1 MVAAALSPAMERA
14 LEDLAST
21 DPSDLSSVKNLREMH
36 ARCAAAGVFTAA
48 GPNFGSA
55 SAAFHAAAS
64 THDGAADVAK
74 LHLLFDAAVAH
85 GIPHLVCHYV
95 DEVCGRDEFT
105 SPDGVEAY
113 LQDGEMVA
121 EWATAALKS
130 AEQALERASNLRAGG
145 AGSDLERAAI
155 VFEALRDVFRALGA
169 SPRGGGGGGG
179 DGGDGDGGFH
189 DRLQGA
195 HDLAVRC
202 AQRARA
208 TSFVLRENLSS
219 LPADRHGGPGAWA
232 GSVQVRRTTAAAAA
246 ASLRL
251 PPAADPSCL
260 FLDDL
265 LDGVGGHPPP
275 YPFKSPADACALVF
289 GSGSASPPA
298 LVAKQSLFLYYLLDA
313 GLDPDGAPARYAASA
328 RIHPRLFSQ
337 IKAAALLDDWG
348 SPESLEAAC
357 ASIPRAAH
365 AATPLRFVAALAA
378 RGRPDAALA
387 AARARTGGGASA
399 EDDAAAEAELG
410 VAIRLECGLA
420 TEAFL
425 VAAEAIAA
433 ASHARRAAVSD
444 ALVGRLAAHAASRDA
459 LRSVLDLPFES
470 DAER

>member
-169 SPRGGGGGGG
+169 SCS
-179 DGGDGDGGFH
+179 GGF
-189 DRLQGA
+189 
-195 HDLAVRC
+195 
-202 AQRARA
+202 
-208 TSFVLRENLSS
+208 
-219 LPADRHGGPGAWA
+219 
-232 GSVQVRRTTAAAAA
+232 
-246 ASLRL
+246 ASL
-251 PPAADPSCL
+251 
-260 FLDDL
+260 
-265 LDGVGGHPPP
+265 
-275 YPFKSPADACALVF
+275 
-289 GSGSASPPA
+289 
-298 LVAKQSLFLYYLLDA
+298 
-313 GLDPDGAPARYAASA
+313 
-328 RIHPRLFSQ
+328 
-337 IKAAALLDDWG
+337 
-348 SPESLEAAC
+348 
-357 ASIPRAAH
+357 
-365 AATPLRFVAALAA
+365 
-378 RGRPDAALA
+378 
-387 AARARTGGGASA
+387 
-399 EDDAAAEAELG
+399 
-410 VAIRLECGLA
+410 
-420 TEAFL
+420 
-425 VAAEAIAA
+425 
-433 ASHARRAAVSD
+433 
-444 ALVGRLAAHAASRDA
+444 
-459 LRSVLDLPFES
+459 
-470 DAER
+470 